1 MTAPAQTVKSE
12 VKASESKIER
22 WITTAARSHK
32 ITGRDSKGNL
42 LVVAF
47 KDYGLDLDLSNPVD
61 AQFSEVL
68 TASDRNGTI
77 IFKVGGAYPD
87 SEVGSKTEFL
97 RTIRSL
103 LNGEDDVTKQAGLD
117 KLRALFTESELK
129 KAGLS
134 RVTEDVDALIML
146 ALQTKSLKD
155 IRK

>member
-1 MTAPAQTVKSE
+1 MTTEAKSKPE
-12 VKASESKIER
+12 VKDGADKLER

-32 ITGRDSKGNL
+32 VTGRDSRGNL

-47 KDYGLDLDLSNPVD
+47 ENYGLDLDLSNPEH
-61 AQFSEVL
+61 ARLSEVL
-68 TASDRNGTI
+68 TSSDRNGTL

-97 RTIRSL
+97 RQIRSM
-103 LNGEDDVTKQAGLD
+103 LNGEDEVTKEAGLE
-117 KLRALFTESELK
+117 KLRALFTEAELK
-129 KAGLS
+129 KANLS
-134 RVTEDVDALIML
+134 RLTEDVDALIML

>member
-1 MTAPAQTVKSE
+1 MTAPAQTVKPE
-12 VKASESKIER
+12 AKASESKIER

-68 TASDRNGTI
+68 SASDRNGTL
-77 IFKVGGAYPD
+77 IFKVGGSYPE

-103 LNGEDDVTKQAGLD
+103 LNGEDDVTRQAGLD
-117 KLRALFTESELK
+117 KLRALFTETELK